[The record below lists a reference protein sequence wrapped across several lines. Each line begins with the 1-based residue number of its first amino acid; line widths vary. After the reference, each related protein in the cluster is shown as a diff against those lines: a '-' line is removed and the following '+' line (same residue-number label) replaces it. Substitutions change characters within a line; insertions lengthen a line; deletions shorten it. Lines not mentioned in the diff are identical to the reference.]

1 MPTIFS
7 GIKNAC
13 LDKFVK
19 MNFPIKPLIMKVLI
33 SAISLLMLIVGLN
46 SCLPEQKTETDKFDN
61 ELHNFNKSMDNIG
74 QTMDL
79 VDAMQAEVDIIERK
93 RALGEITDEEADDQ
107 LNEVKET
114 YGRVIARR
122 SNVNPATSLPEW
134 AKRLGLT
141 EPQGLLV
148 DADYSQL
155 TSVNNPDEG
164 FNSVLLVYNGDYTT
178 SMREAEIIAK
188 RANIPLSKDY
198 TQAVELAKTYSSKP
212 IRGIA
217 YMNFDPFVSDASFNI
232 SITVDET
239 GMLTISAVDVNQMK
253 RQFEKTDNEE

>member
-1 MPTIFS
+1 
-7 GIKNAC
+7 
-13 LDKFVK
+13 
-19 MNFPIKPLIMKVLI
+19 MNQLI
-33 SAISLLMLIVGLN
+33 SLFKIKTFFQSIALSVLVAGMS
-46 SCLPEQKTETDKFDN
+46 SCLPEEKTETDKFEN

-79 VDAMQAEVDIIERK
+79 VDAMQSEVDNIERK
-93 RALGEITDEEADDQ
+93 RALGEITDTEADQQ

-122 SNVNPATSLPEW
+122 SNVNPATALPEW
-134 AKRLGLT
+134 AKQLGLT
-141 EPQGLLV
+141 EPEGLLV
-148 DADYSQL
+148 DPDYSQL

-164 FNSVLLVYNGDYTT
+164 FNSVLLVYTGDYST
-178 SMREAEIIAK
+178 SMREAQRIAK

-198 TQAVELAKTYSSKP
+198 LQAVELAKTYSSEP
-212 IRGIA
+212 IKGIA
-217 YMNFDPFVSDASFNI
+217 YMNFDPFVSDATFNI

-253 RQFEKTDNEE
+253 RQFDKTNSGE